1 MTIRFAAARSDRSS
15 ALARA
20 LGTPEWR
27 MAANDNT
34 AGPGRDQLLRN
45 ALEFFAQHGLGA
57 AERAREN
64 AEAAFFDN
72 RREEYRLWLNICQT
86 LDRRMAA
93 AVAVRKSSGAA
104 SGAESN

>member
-1 MTIRFAAARSDRSS
+1 MTIRFAAARPARSS

-34 AGPGRDQLLRN
+34 AGLSHDQMLRD
-45 ALEFFAQHGLGA
+45 ALEFFARHGLGA

-64 AEAAFFDN
+64 AESAFFEN
-72 RREEYRLWLNICQT
+72 RRDEYRLWLNICRT

-93 AVAVRKSSGAA
+93 TVAALTAA
-104 SGAESN
+104 PMGN